1 MNRELFF
8 CCGMSA
14 ASDDDPL
21 VAPTPVPDARFF
33 TFACAAA
40 GQCVQLALPNWSA
53 YSPGGHCSHTD
64 PAVGAK

>member
-1 MNRELFF
+1 MNRKLVF

-40 GQCVQLALPNWSA
+40 GQCVQHRHYLSLLSYAR
-53 YSPGGHCSHTD
+53 
-64 PAVGAK
+64 